1 VVDAVGEVV
10 ARREGMEALSA
21 AVARVKGKHPARL
34 LQAVGNLHVF
44 PEAVKVGLSPIVEKG
59 QPRRNELCDDLRKWK
74 ESIDWGKYEVLI
86 SKNVD
91 NSFLL

>member
-1 VVDAVGEVV
+1 
-10 ARREGMEALSA
+10 M
-21 AVARVKGKHPARL
+21 K
-34 LQAVGNLHVF
+34 
-44 PEAVKVGLSPIVEKG
+44 KG
-59 QPRRNELCDDLRKWK
+59 QPRRNELCDDFRDRK